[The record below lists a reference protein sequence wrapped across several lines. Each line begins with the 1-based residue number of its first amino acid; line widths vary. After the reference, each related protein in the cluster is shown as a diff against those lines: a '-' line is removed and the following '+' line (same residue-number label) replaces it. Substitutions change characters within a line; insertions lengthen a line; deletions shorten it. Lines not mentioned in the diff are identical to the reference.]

1 MEDAARVYAE
11 SGLRGA
17 LSYSTMDEEGL
28 PQSIAMDAQEA
39 VRRTD
44 SLYDGFHG
52 NGNLK
57 VYYSLRALNS
67 CSSRLVELEAG
78 HARERGTMLQAHM
91 NEYMGEV
98 NGIIKREGHAP
109 I

>member
-1 MEDAARVYAE
+1 MRRRRSGARI
-11 SGLRGA
+11 
-17 LSYSTMDEEGL
+17 
-28 PQSIAMDAQEA
+28 P
-39 VRRTD
+39 
-44 SLYDGFHG
+44 LYDGFHG

-91 NEYMGEV
+91 NEYMGEI
-98 NGIIKREGHAP
+98 NGIWTGRNAAL
-109 I
+109 